1 MDQFVKPKNIDYYI
15 KVMIEFQFNRILFL
29 ALALI
34 NDDATKCEDNSDPPD
49 EKKGIINYS
58 HDGFENTHRHQT

>member
-1 MDQFVKPKNIDYYI
+1 
-15 KVMIEFQFNRILFL
+15 MIEFQFNRILFL

-58 HDGFENTHRHQT
+58 HDGFEKSVELRTATRHENIDIIFSLY

>member
-1 MDQFVKPKNIDYYI
+1 
-15 KVMIEFQFNRILFL
+15 MIEFQFNRILFL

-34 NDDATKCEDNSDPPD
+34 NDYATKCEDNSDPPD

-58 HDGFENTHRHQT
+58 HDGFEKNIDIIFYLY